1 MRHFQRNMLV
11 LGALVAAAMVVAV
24 PVGLAATTQSGPT
37 PVEQAFPNGL
47 PAGAT
52 VVNASTVSF
61 NGGSVL
67 LNLGPMAFTDC
78 PAGWLCL
85 WQDSG
90 YSGRMLQFQ
99 DVTSYWQNLTNYGFN
114 DAMSSWRN
122 RTATDAKWS
131 CDINGGGT
139 QRCMASG
146 ASASSLGGDNDQ
158 ASAIRIFGS
167 NGLC

>member
-1 MRHFQRNMLV
+1 MLRLRRKV
-11 LGALVAAAMVVAV
+11 LGVGVAIAAMVIAV
-24 PVGLAATTQSGPT
+24 PVGVAASAPGVPT
-37 PVEQAFPNGL
+37 AVEQAFPNGL

-52 VVNASTVSF
+52 VVDGNTLSF
-61 NGGSVL
+61 DGGSVVL
-67 LNLGPMAFTDC
+67 HVNPMAFSDC

-90 YSGRMLQFQ
+90 YSGRMLQFH
-99 DVTSYWQNLTNYGFN
+99 DVTSYWQNLTDYGFN

-122 RTATDAKWS
+122 RASTDAKWS
-131 CDINGGGT
+131 YDINGGGT

-167 NGLC
+167 NNLC